1 MHLRAR
7 KPQFDLKN
15 TLHSKYA
22 YKLAVAMAPHTLL
35 VPNQMGPAAAA
46 ALLAREG
53 GASLL
58 DVRQPGEYRL
68 DGHVD
73 GSVNIPAYT

>member
-1 MHLRAR
+1 
-7 KPQFDLKN
+7 
-15 TLHSKYA
+15 
-22 YKLAVAMAPHTLL
+22 
-35 VPNQMGPAAAA
+35 MGPAAAA

-53 GASLL
+53 RASLL